1 MRRRFC
7 GLLLLLM
14 IAGDEE
20 EVLWVVAAAASF
32 QRTSCGLRRA
42 YCSSATSDFSA
53 DHSSALPGVMTSQCS
68 RCFVCGV
75 AAAGVHRLC
84 LLVVFWFFAPLP
96 GLAFASGAWPS
107 W

>member
-1 MRRRFC
+1 
-7 GLLLLLM
+7 M

-53 DHSSALPGVMTSQCS
+53 DHSSALPGVMTSPVKKSEKNKKDGQEDFFIVESYVAINLCS
-68 RCFVCGV
+68 FPRQ
-75 AAAGVHRLC
+75 HIT
-84 LLVVFWFFAPLP
+84 
-96 GLAFASGAWPS
+96 
-107 W
+107 